1 MYKRPALFLLFFLL
15 GSTAGFN
22 QKPANADT
30 RSKEQEIMSPL
41 FGTWEIDL
49 RPSPNDS
56 PYLKE
61 FIVSSFEE
69 GKLRGFFYDSPF
81 SNGRVNSAWGKVY
94 FAFTTADNS
103 GTYYHSGHLENGK
116 LYGTSF
122 SPARGFMLPW
132 WSTQKKQ

>member
-1 MYKRPALFLLFFLL
+1 MHKSTMLFLFFFL
-15 GSTAGFN
+15 GAISCFS
-22 QKPANADT
+22 QQMANADT
-30 RSKEQEIMSPL
+30 LSKEQQLMSPL

-56 PYLKE
+56 PYLKD
-61 FIVSSFEE
+61 FTISSYE
-69 GKLRGFFYDSPF
+69 GGMLKGVFYSTPF
-81 SNGRVNSAWGKVY
+81 NNGRINSAWGKVY

-103 GTYYHSGHLENGK
+103 GTYYHSGYLENGK

-132 WSTQKKQ
+132 FSTKKR